1 MHLHPIEPVV
11 ACLPRR
17 VVGRRLRLLAPRIS
31 PKTAASLVAVALL
44 TSSCEKP
51 APATLPPPIV
61 QVAEVTL
68 TNVPMS
74 TELIG
79 QLDSPHN
86 VEVRAR
92 VEAFVER
99 VLFIEGLPVAEGDLL
114 FELDRKPFEQRLAA
128 ARGALAEA
136 EAALNKY
143 RKDVSRLEP
152 LARDRAIPQQDL
164 DNAMASVEIGKANV
178 LSAEAR
184 VQSAMIDLDYCEV
197 RAPISGLIGA
207 KEVSIGEL
215 VGKGSPTLLATI
227 SKLDPI
233 WFYGNISEVQ
243 FLRAEAATRPTG
255 KQMEE
260 LPIDLI
266 LADGTTHPGQGKFVF
281 LDRAVNSGTGTL
293 RLRAEF
299 SNPEGVLRPGM
310 FARIRV
316 HLGARPDSILVPER
330 AVVELQ
336 GRNFMWLIDA
346 DNRATQRPVRTGET
360 MGGQVLVVEG
370 LQAGER
376 FVLEGLQ
383 KVREGLEVQPLT
395 AAQMAQKAA
404 PSPVAAQ
411 HEKE

>member
-1 MHLHPIEPVV
+1 
-11 ACLPRR
+11 
-17 VVGRRLRLLAPRIS
+17 
-31 PKTAASLVAVALL
+31 
-44 TSSCEKP
+44 
-51 APATLPPPIV
+51 
-61 QVAEVTL
+61 
-68 TNVPMS
+68 
-74 TELIG
+74 
-79 QLDSPHN
+79 
-86 VEVRAR
+86 
-92 VEAFVER
+92 
-99 VLFIEGLPVAEGDLL
+99 VAEGDLL

-207 KEVSIGEL
+207 REVSIGEL

-243 FLRAEAATRPTG
+243 FLRAEATTRDTG
-255 KQMEE
+255 KQMED

-266 LADGTTHPGQGKFVF
+266 LADGTTHPAQGKFVF

-299 SNPEGVLRPGM
+299 RNPERTLRPGM

-316 HLGARPDSILVPER
+316 HLAARPDSILVPER
-330 AVVELQ
+330 AVAELQ
-336 GRNFMWLIDA
+336 GRNFMWVIDTN
-346 DNRATQRPVRTGET
+346 NRATQRPVRTGET

-370 LQAGER
+370 LQVGER
-376 FVLEGLQ
+376 FVVEGLQ

>member
-1 MHLHPIEPVV
+1 MHLHSINSTT
-11 ACLPRR
+11 ACPPRR
-17 VVGRRLRLLAPRIS
+17 IADRRFKLPAPRFALKVGAPLI
-31 PKTAASLVAVALL
+31 AVALL

-68 TNVPMS
+68 TNVPMA

-92 VEAFVER
+92 VEAFVEQ

-152 LARDRAIPQQDL
+152 LARNRAIPQQDL
-164 DNAMASVEIGKANV
+164 DNAIASVEIGKANV

-184 VQSAMIDLDYCEV
+184 VQSAMIDLDYCWV

-233 WFYGNISEVQ
+233 WFYGNVSEVQ
-243 FLRAEAATRPTG
+243 FLRAEAVTRHTG
-255 KQMEE
+255 KKMED

-266 LADGTTHPGQGKFVF
+266 LADGTVHPAQGKFVF

-299 SNPEGVLRPGM
+299 PNPERALRPGM

-316 HLGARPDSILVPER
+316 HLAARPDSILVPER
-330 AVVELQ
+330 AVAELQ
-336 GRNFMWLIDA
+336 GRNFMWVIDA

-360 MGGQVLVVEG
+360 MGGQVIVVEG

-395 AAQMAQKAA
+395 AAQMAQAA
-404 PSPVAAQ
+404 AQSPVAAH
-411 HEKE
+411 HEKK

>member
-1 MHLHPIEPVV
+1 
-11 ACLPRR
+11 
-17 VVGRRLRLLAPRIS
+17 
-31 PKTAASLVAVALL
+31 
-44 TSSCEKP
+44 
-51 APATLPPPIV
+51 V

-68 TNVPMS
+68 TNVPIS

-79 QLDSPHN
+79 QLDSPQN

-92 VEAFVER
+92 VEAFVEQ
-99 VLFIEGLPVAEGDLL
+99 VLFTEGLPVAEGDLL

-152 LARDRAIPQQDL
+152 LAKSRAIPKQDL
-164 DNAMASVEIGKANV
+164 DNAIASVEIGKASV

-184 VQSAMIDLDYCEV
+184 VQSALIDLNYCEV

-207 KEVSIGEL
+207 KEVSIGDL

-227 SKLDPI
+227 SKLDRI

-243 FLRAEAATRPTG
+243 FLRAEAATRRTG
-255 KQMEE
+255 KKMEE

-266 LADGTTHPGQGKFVF
+266 LADATVHPAQGEFVF
-281 LDRAVNSGTGTL
+281 LDRAVNIGTVTL
-293 RLRAEF
+293 RVRAQF
-299 SNPEGVLRPGM
+299 PNPEGVLRPGM

-316 HLGARPDSILVPER
+316 HLGVRPDSILVPER

-336 GRNFMWLIDA
+336 GRNFVWVIDA
-346 DNRATQRPVRTGET
+346 DNRARQRPVRTGET
-360 MGGQVLVVEG
+360 IGNQVLVVEG
-370 LQAGER
+370 LRAGER
-376 FVLEGLQ
+376 FVVEGLQ
-383 KVREGLEVQPLT
+383 KVREGSEVQPLT
-395 AAQMAQKAA
+395 AAQMAQT
-404 PSPVAAQ
+404 AAQ
-411 HEKE
+411 SPAAADHEKE